1 MKEYEDEILKSPAM
15 ISPNTNTF
23 PMTPGPNTAPNTAG
37 MAPMTPQSFA
47 FNFNNSPS
55 ANGNGSSDLPFRN
68 NDNYQ
73 NQSTQ
78 QESEETL
85 TSGPQTISFPP
96 PPKAVTK

>member
-23 PMTPGPNTAPNTAG
+23 PMTPGHHTAPNTAG

-47 FNFNNSPS
+47 FNFNNSPP

-85 TSGPQTISFPP
+85 TSGAQTISFPP

>member
-85 TSGPQTISFPP
+85 TSGAQTISFPP